1 MNEVL
6 HLPPWM
12 NGWMVSEAERCGI
25 DAAVMLIPPDNRLSQ
40 SGTQLTAQS
49 LEDAGVPVLRLG
61 ADMVDAKSWD
71 HAAMVALVENF
82 LREAKLL

>member
-1 MNEVL
+1 
-6 HLPPWM
+6 
-12 NGWMVSEAERCGI
+12 
-25 DAAVMLIPPDNRLSQ
+25 
-40 SGTQLTAQS
+40 
-49 LEDAGVPVLRLG
+49 VPVLRLG